1 MAAKRYWRRW
11 WSTTVCLEILHSLFH
26 RVLFLLLRV
35 VNGGGTSVVVIW
47 ALGIGV
53 SMLGVSMEIKRRSG
67 ALLCAGCYSRDLAIH
82 DFHGFGLE
90 DIVLI

>member
-1 MAAKRYWRRW
+1 MAGAIG
-11 WSTTVCLEILHSLFH
+11 E
-26 RVLFLLLRV
+26 
-35 VNGGGTSVVVIW
+35 GGGAPPFAWRFFILFSTEFFSFYYGLLMVVELPSS